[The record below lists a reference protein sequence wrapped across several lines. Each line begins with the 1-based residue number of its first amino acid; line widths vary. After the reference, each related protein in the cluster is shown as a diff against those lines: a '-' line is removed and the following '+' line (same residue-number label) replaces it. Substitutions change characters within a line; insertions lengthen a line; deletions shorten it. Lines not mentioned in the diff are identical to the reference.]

1 MSRNVVG
8 TKPQSSGWCGSKSS
22 SSGGAIV
29 LNALAT
35 PAPLASCRACT
46 VASCATAVVGV
57 ERVARRVRED
67 QLRLELADQ
76 VGQPVDGGG
85 VHHERVVAEV
95 EAAEVR
101 AERGR
106 GRLRLAV
113 ADLLDALLGLTGLLP
128 ELARLAAL
136 AVGERDDVRRAAAL
150 DDRRDR
156 AGGAPDEVGGV
167 RADDEEP
174 S

>member
-1 MSRNVVG
+1 MRLEEQQLGRRDRLERARDAGAARELARLHGRVVRD
-8 TKPQSSGWCGSKSS
+8 P
-22 SSGGAIV
+22 
-29 LNALAT
+29 
-35 PAPLASCRACT
+35 
-46 VASCATAVVGV
+46 VVGV
-57 ERVARRVRED
+57 ERVERGVRED

-76 VGQPVDGGG
+76 VGQPLDGGG
-85 VHHERVVAEV
+85 VHDERVVAEV
-95 EAAEVR
+95 EAAEVG

-106 GRLRLAV
+106 GRLRLPV
-113 ADLLDALLGLTGLLP
+113 ADLLDALLGLTRLLP
-128 ELARLAAL
+128 QLARLAAL

-167 RADDEEP
+167 RADDEQP